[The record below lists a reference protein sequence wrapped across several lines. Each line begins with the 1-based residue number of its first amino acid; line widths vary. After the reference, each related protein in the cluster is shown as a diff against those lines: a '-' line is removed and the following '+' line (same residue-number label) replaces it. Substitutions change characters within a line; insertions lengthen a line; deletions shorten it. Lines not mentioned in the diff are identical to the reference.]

1 MEVMEDKIR
10 KSFDEYLAAYG
21 MLSDMIAT
29 VSDLI
34 SETEKLVEDFVE
46 KGTPAMYGK
55 NVSNELIDKVGVL
68 LPELIAYQDERE
80 ERKKKLISENLEYER
95 DMDFDD
101 DCFTDNYRI
110 DSLLSILAELNGAI
124 TGISSGSNNVAK
136 TNKLTMI
143 ISHLDKALG
152 NIEYLKKYYAS
163 NKEFSKS
170 ELTIFNRIYCA
181 LFTNKNAFEM
191 ELAQTEHENE
201 MISDDIRPI
210 IKHLQHVSPHL
221 YKTLTDFNTCV
232 ARYKMLGDEL
242 ELSAEYLTEKQA
254 KIVGMMDKI
263 ETKIDNGEYDTPAN
277 RRLLPRIR
285 KVKATVDEF
294 NLFYVGLKSELND
307 ICAILRQG
315 ILTLDKYNNTKQLNF

>member
-1 MEVMEDKIR
+1 MEDKIR